1 MLRAMTTKVSAVLL
15 GAVALAACSGTSG
28 NSSKAA
34 CTGLPTADPVAVMPA
49 GLPAVDGQLLYEPS
63 TQGKT
68 HIVYGL
74 LATTDFVKVRDD
86 YVTALKAAGWKI
98 DGTDQESVEAEAQ
111 FSKFPPLQTGTL
123 KVAPLAT
130 CPGHVTI
137 RYKLN
142 L

>member
-1 MLRAMTTKVSAVLL
+1 MLRAMTTRIFTVLL
-15 GAVALAACSGTSG
+15 AAVALAACSGTSG
-28 NSSKAA
+28 NTSKAP
-34 CTGLPTADPVAVMPA
+34 CTSLPTADPVAVMPA

-74 LATTDFVKVRDD
+74 LTTTDFVKARDD

-111 FSKFPPLQTGTL
+111 FSKFPPLRTGTVKL
-123 KVAPLAT
+123 APLAT
-130 CPGHVTI
+130 CAGYVTI